1 MNTQKLMF
9 GVLTIGLLGIYIL
22 HFTGKGGTA
31 EKNNA
36 SDTLPAPSGNLQV
49 FYVQA
54 DSVIGNFDMMQ
65 DLDQKFRSDNSIR
78 ESKLMDA
85 KARFERKLKEYENKA
100 PTLTTRE
107 RGKYE
112 EELQQMQGQLMQ
124 DNQELSQMA
133 AMQEAQMIGQVYD
146 SLHVYFAEIG
156 EDLEAD
162 FILAAQK
169 TSGVLYANPQRD
181 ITTKAIEHI
190 NARYARSQ
198 SSNQPE

>member
-1 MNTQKLMF
+1 MNTQKLIL
-9 GVLTIGLLGIYIL
+9 GVLTAGLVGIYIL
-22 HFTGKGGTA
+22 HFTGKGGSR
-31 EKNNA
+31 EKVQA
-36 SDTLPAPSGNLQV
+36 HDTLPAPSGNLQV

-54 DSVIGNFDMMQ
+54 DSVIGSFQMMQ
-65 DLDQKFRSDNSIR
+65 DLDEKFRSDNSIR

-85 KARFERKLKEYENKA
+85 KARFERKLKEYESKV
-100 PTLTTRE
+100 PTLTARE

-133 AMQEAQMIGQVYD
+133 AMQEAQMISQVYD

-156 EDLEAD
+156 EDLQAD

-169 TSGVLYANPQRD
+169 TSGVLYANPRRD
-181 ITTKAIEHI
+181 ITQKAIEHI

-198 SSNQPE
+198 TSAQP